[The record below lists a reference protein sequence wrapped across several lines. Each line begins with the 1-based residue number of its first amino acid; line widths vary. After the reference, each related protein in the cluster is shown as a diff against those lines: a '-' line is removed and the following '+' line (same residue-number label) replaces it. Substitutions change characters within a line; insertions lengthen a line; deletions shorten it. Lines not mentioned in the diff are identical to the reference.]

1 MISLIMAEKS
11 SEVLHISP
19 NNIKKNPE
27 NPRMIFY
34 EEDLSILKSSIKNNG
49 ILVSLT
55 VYKKPTDNKY
65 TILDGERRWKCS
77 LDLRL
82 KAVPANEIPPPSKR
96 QNILLMFNIHKVHK
110 DWELVPTALKL
121 EILIRLL
128 PKGTKTKEI
137 STLTGM
143 TTTRVTHCLRIL
155 KFDKKYL
162 DLSIIKDPK
171 RRIRGEFLAQLEEA
185 LEKLD
190 KQDLKEIGY
199 TRNQII
205 DIMIDKY
212 HEKQFV
218 NLIKE
223 FRTLRKVLAARDKG
237 IDRTHIHAQ
246 ITEYLK
252 SKPIVD
258 KKTGHVKSKALSVD
272 DLYERTSFNI
282 DAEEQILKAAEKLEN
297 ILFKFDLSQVKDKR
311 KVKASLRK
319 LKEVI
324 EEILTV

>member
-1 MISLIMAEKS
+1 MDETS
-11 SEVLHISP
+11 SVVLRIVP

-34 EEDLSILKSSIKNNG
+34 EEDFSILKASIKNNG
-49 ILVSLT
+49 ILVPLT
-55 VYKKPTDNKY
+55 VYKKPTEKKY
-65 TILDGERRWKCS
+65 TILDGERRWKCA

-82 KAVPANEIPPPSKR
+82 KTVPANEIHPPSKK

-121 EILIRLL
+121 EMLLRLL
-128 PKGTKTKEI
+128 SKGTKTKEI
-137 STLTGM
+137 ATLTGM

-162 DLSIIKDPK
+162 DLTLVKDPK

-190 KQDLKEIGY
+190 KDDLKEIGY

-205 DIMIDKY
+205 DIMIEKY
-212 HEKQFV
+212 REKQFV

-223 FRTLRKVLAARDKG
+223 FRTLRKVLSARDKG
-237 IDRTHIHAQ
+237 IDKTHIHTQ
-246 ITEYLK
+246 IREYLK
-252 SKPIVD
+252 SKPVID
-258 KKTGHVKSKALSVD
+258 KKTGGVTSKALTVD
-272 DLYERTSFNI
+272 DLYERTSFNV
-282 DAEEQILKAAEKLEN
+282 DAEEQILKAATKLDN
-297 ILFKFDLSQVKDKR
+297 LLFKFDISQVKDKR
-311 KVKASLRK
+311 KVKAVLRK
-319 LKEVI
+319 LNETI
-324 EEILTV
+324 EEILSI